1 MQIRV
6 RAITTNR
13 RTSATDDQRDAHAVM
28 TTKKL
33 REVAAELSSP
43 FTDDELSVLLFQAG
57 HKNHSLIEY
66 AEFSCIWELSDGEGW
81 FVCSLLPSDA

>member
-1 MQIRV
+1 
-6 RAITTNR
+6 
-13 RTSATDDQRDAHAVM
+13 M

-43 FTDDELSVLLFQAG
+43 FTDDELSILLFQAG